1 MAEVA
6 GKGGSI
12 TCTGLTAGVKAW
24 SLDLVGDTLETTDYD
39 DSGHRTYIV
48 GLDGWTGSCEINWD
62 TANTIGVGDEI
73 TDLVFSIVGAT
84 EKYTGDAIVTGI
96 SVSSSVE
103 GLVTAT
109 ISFQGTGECVLT
121 SA

>member
-12 TCTGLTAGVKAW
+12 TCTNLTAGVKAW
-24 SLDLVGDTLETTDYD
+24 SLDLVGDTLETTDYA

-62 TANTIGVGDEI
+62 TANSIGVGDEI
-73 TDLVFSIVGAT
+73 AALVFSIVGDT
-84 EKYTGDAIVTGI
+84 EKYTGAAIVTGI

-109 ISFQGTGECVLT
+109 ISFQGTGECSLT

>member
-6 GKGGSI
+6 GKSGSI

-84 EKYTGDAIVTGI
+84 EKYTGD
-96 SVSSSVE
+96 VSN
-103 GLVTAT
+103 
-109 ISFQGTGECVLT
+109 CNY
-121 SA
+121 

>member
-6 GKGGSI
+6 GKSGSI

-96 SVSSSVE
+96 SVSSSVD